1 MNSNDNKTPLEYYE
15 RAIQELTN
23 TREQFQTELESLT
36 EMRTSYKTLKKE
48 LEDTKAELHQ
58 TRKEFSDTKEELQQK
73 IEPLQKSS
81 NTIAAQVNYCYSE
94 TQNVKNQ
101 MDTQLESLKKMQIFY
116 ESLKAELKSTK
127 DELAQ
132 TKAKLDDTQREL
144 SNTKQELQQKTEPL
158 NKLSNTIAAQV
169 NYCYSET
176 QNVKNQMDTQLE
188 SLRKMQTSYQTLK
201 DELATTQAK
210 LYHTQREL
218 SKTKQELQHESQLLK
233 AQLNRT
239 QAELSKTKQ
248 ELQQKTEPLKNLSN
262 KIEAQVNYCYSE
274 TQNIKNQINSLT
286 SDISAGCL
294 SLNYRKLKYFLEN
307 KMWKEAD
314 EETFKKLLELI
325 GREKEGKLL
334 ETDLNLLFSEDL
346 RTIDR
351 LWIKSSDGHFGLSIQ
366 TKIYHSLRNTHQ
378 KEDRVWN
385 AFGEKVGWCVN
396 NTWLWYKSVN
406 FSTSAPSG
414 HLPARI
420 WDNWDKGGVG
430 SFKPLLSRLIDCGI

>member
-23 TREQFQTELESLT
+23 TREQLQTELESLK
-36 EMRTSYKTLKKE
+36 EMQTSYQTLKDE
-48 LEDTKAELHQ
+48 LATTQAKLDDTDRQLLN
-58 TRKEFSDTKEELQQK
+58 TKQELQQETEPLKKSSQK
-73 IEPLQKSS
+73 IE
-81 NTIAAQVNYCYSE
+81 AQVNYCYSE
-94 TQNVKNQ
+94 IQNVKNQ
-101 MDTQLESLKKMQIFY
+101 MNTES
-116 ESLKAELKSTK
+116 
-127 DELAQ
+127 
-132 TKAKLDDTQREL
+132 
-144 SNTKQELQQKTEPL
+144 
-158 NKLSNTIAAQV
+158 
-169 NYCYSET
+169 
-176 QNVKNQMDTQLE
+176 E
-188 SLRKMQTSYQTLK
+188 SLREMQASYQTLK

-218 SKTKQELQHESQLLK
+218 SKTKQELQNESQLLK

-248 ELQQKTEPLKNLSN
+248 ELQQETEPLKKLTN

-274 TQNIKNQINSLT
+274 NQNIKSQINSLT
-286 SDISAGCL
+286 SDIYAGCL

-314 EETFKKLLELI
+314 EETFKKLLELT

-351 LWIKSSDGHFGLSIQ
+351 LWIKYSNGNFGLSIQ
-366 TKIYHSLRNTHQ
+366 TKIYQSLKNTQQQ
-378 KEDRVWN
+378 KDDQVWN
-385 AFGEKVGWCVN
+385 AFGEKVGWYVN
-396 NTWLWYKSVN
+396 NSWLWYKSVN

-420 WDNWDKGGVG
+420 WDNWNQGGVG

>member
-1 MNSNDNKTPLEYYE
+1 
-15 RAIQELTN
+15 
-23 TREQFQTELESLT
+23 
-36 EMRTSYKTLKKE
+36 
-48 LEDTKAELHQ
+48 
-58 TRKEFSDTKEELQQK
+58 
-73 IEPLQKSS
+73 
-81 NTIAAQVNYCYSE
+81 
-94 TQNVKNQ
+94 
-101 MDTQLESLKKMQIFY
+101 
-116 ESLKAELKSTK
+116 
-127 DELAQ
+127 
-132 TKAKLDDTQREL
+132 
-144 SNTKQELQQKTEPL
+144 
-158 NKLSNTIAAQV
+158 
-169 NYCYSET
+169 
-176 QNVKNQMDTQLE
+176 MDTQLE

-248 ELQQKTEPLKNLSN
+248 ELQQKTEPLNKLSN

-274 TQNIKNQINSLT
+274 TQNVKNHINNLT
-286 SDISAGCL
+286 SDIYARCL
-294 SLNYRKLKYFLEN
+294 SINYRKLNYFLDN

-314 EETFKKLLELI
+314 EETFKKLLELTE
-325 GREKEGKLL
+325 REKKGKLL
-334 ETDLNLLFSEDL
+334 ETDLNLLLSEDFK
-346 RTIDR
+346 TIDQ
-351 LWIKSSDGHFGLSIQ
+351 LWIKHSNGHFGLSIQ
-366 TKIYHSLRNTHQ
+366 TKIYHSLKNTQQ
-378 KEDRVWN
+378 KDDQVWN
-385 AFGEKVGWCVN
+385 AFGEKVGWCVS